1 MTKARIVIAEIIAE
15 TGLDRL
21 RAAGFEVDIQVD
33 KTPEQLHSIL
43 PGARALIVRSA
54 TMVDAQMLEAGKD
67 LMVVARAG
75 VGLDNIDVDAATQ
88 QGVMVVNAPQSNVL
102 SAAEHTMALILSIA
116 RNVPQAHRAL
126 VAGRWE
132 RSKWEGIELAGKTLG
147 ILGLG
152 RIGTLVAQRARAF
165 DMRLVAFD
173 PYVSPDRARELGVD
187 MLTLEQVVEQSDVL
201 TIHLPKNKE
210 TNGILD
216 AAMLRRAKPSLRII
230 NVARGGIANETDLAE
245 ALRNGTIAGAAL
257 DVFVKEPTTESPLF
271 SLDNII
277 VTPHLGASTREAQD
291 RAGEVVADMVQLALN
306 GDFVPFAV
314 NIEAEDANETL
325 KPFVPLAERLG
336 RVFASLSDNTPTD
349 IEITTSGEIGAYD
362 PGLISI
368 SALKGLLTVWSKES
382 ISLVNA
388 PVIARNLGV
397 SLTSFATTTTTHH
410 DYVNLLTMRS
420 STHSLSATLTGR
432 RREARIVMID
442 DHLTDIPPSEFML
455 VVKNDDQPG
464 AIGRVATVLG
474 NAGINIANMDVGS
487 TATVGN
493 ALMCIATTTQVSEAI
508 IAELQA
514 LPGISSVTPLGA

>member
-1 MTKARIVIAEIIAE
+1 
-15 TGLDRL
+15 
-21 RAAGFEVDIQVD
+21 
-33 KTPEQLHSIL
+33 
-43 PGARALIVRSA
+43 
-54 TMVDAQMLEAGKD
+54 
-67 LMVVARAG
+67 
-75 VGLDNIDVDAATQ
+75 
-88 QGVMVVNAPQSNVL
+88 
-102 SAAEHTMALILSIA
+102 
-116 RNVPQAHRAL
+116 
-126 VAGRWE
+126 
-132 RSKWEGIELAGKTLG
+132 
-147 ILGLG
+147 
-152 RIGTLVAQRARAF
+152 
-165 DMRLVAFD
+165 
-173 PYVSPDRARELGVD
+173 

-216 AAMLRRAKPSLRII
+216 AAMLRRAKPSLRIV

-271 SLDNII
+271 LLDNVV

-336 RVFASLSDNTPTD
+336 RVFASLTDNTPTD
-349 IEITTSGEIGAYD
+349 VELTTSGEIGAYD

-368 SALKGLLTVWSKES
+368 SALKGLLSVWSKES

-388 PVIARNLGV
+388 PVIAKSLDV
-397 SLTSFATTTTTHH
+397 SITSVATTTTTHH
-410 DYVNLLTMRS
+410 DYINLLTLRS

-474 NAGINIANMDVGS
+474 NAGINIANMDVGT
-487 TATVGN
+487 TATAGN

-514 LPGISSVTPLGA
+514 LSGISSVTPIGA

>member
-1 MTKARIVIAEIIAE
+1 MTKARIVIAETIAE

-33 KTPEQLHSIL
+33 KTPQQLHAIL
-43 PGARALIVRSA
+43 PGASALIVRSA
-54 TMVDAQMLEAGKD
+54 TMVDAQMLKAGSN

-75 VGLDNIDVDAATQ
+75 VGLDNIDVEAATQ

-132 RSKWEGIELAGKTLG
+132 RAKWEGIELAGKTLG

-165 DMRLVAFD
+165 DMRLIAFD
-173 PYVSPDRARELGVD
+173 PFVSPDRARELGVD

-271 SLDNII
+271 SLDNVV

-336 RVFASLSDNTPTD
+336 RVFASLTDKTPTNV
-349 IEITTSGEIGAYD
+349 EITTSGEIGAYD

-382 ISLVNA
+382 VSLVNA
-388 PVIARNLGV
+388 PVIARSLNV
-397 SLTSFATTTTTHH
+397 SIASVATGTTTHQ
-410 DYVNLLTMRS
+410 DYINLITLRS

-474 NAGINIANMDVGS
+474 NAGINIANMDVGTTE
-487 TATVGN
+487 TAGS
-493 ALMCIATTTQVSEAI
+493 ALMCIATTTQVPGAI

-514 LPGISSVTPLGA
+514 LSGISSVTPIGA